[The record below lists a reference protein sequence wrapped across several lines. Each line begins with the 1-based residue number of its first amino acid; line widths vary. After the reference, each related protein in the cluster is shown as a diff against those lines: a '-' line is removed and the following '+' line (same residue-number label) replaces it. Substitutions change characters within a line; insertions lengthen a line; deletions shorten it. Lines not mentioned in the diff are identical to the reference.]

1 MLIIESFQGMKEG
14 VLLRVMEEKG
24 VGLFV
29 SF

>member
-14 VLLRVMEEKG
+14 VLLRVMEEKS